1 MKKLV
6 VLLFLMVSLFAN
18 EDGVKSV
25 VYDLSTGELEKFEQ
39 MILGSTPRFKPYY
52 EGQFQELKVAVVI
65 HGDAYKFF
73 VKDISKSP
81 YKDQKELLKVNADLQ
96 KRIASAH
103 EIYEVEFIMCEAGMR
118 REKISPEDVYSF
130 IKFVPSQVI
139 GMIDKQNEGYAYVPV
154 K

>member
-6 VLLFLMVSLFAN
+6 ILLALVVSLFAN
-18 EDGVKSV
+18 EDGVNRV
-25 VYDLSTGELEKFEQ
+25 VYDLSTGKLEKFEQ
-39 MILGSTPRFKPYY
+39 MVLGGTPRFKTYF
-52 EGQFQELKVAVVI
+52 EGQLQELKVAVII

-81 YKDQKELLKVNADLQ
+81 YRDQKYLLKANTDLQ
-96 KRIASAH
+96 KRIVSASDT
-103 EIYEVEFIMCEAGMR
+103 YEVEFIMCEAGME
-118 REKISPEDVYSF
+118 REKISPSDVYSF

-139 GMIDKQNEGYAYVPV
+139 GLIDKQNEGYAYVPV